1 MSGSLS
7 FGQVTCVLYNPLRS
21 CVTTSDAAKCN
32 NCRRGKVYQLP
43 KGEPETST
51 AQLHTVPQLRSRGK
65 GKVKG
70 AAELIQSSAG
80 AVVVIVEA
88 TAERGMVEA
97 PVARAR
103 ASSFEV
109 GWREGHRGGGAGLGT
124 AAAASPRLGPSLGS
138 APASTPKPPSH
149 PSPASS
155 PTPPPPPQQ
164 QQQQQ
169 QQQHPSPSGDAGA
182 CAGGGGGSDSGDWCA
197 AEAASVSSPPGEI
210 AWGFLELIASR
221 RHEVQPP

>member
-1 MSGSLS
+1 M
-7 FGQVTCVLYNPLRS
+7 
-21 CVTTSDAAKCN
+21 
-32 NCRRGKVYQLP
+32 YQLP

-51 AQLHTVPQLRSRGK
+51 AQLRSRGK

-103 ASSFEV
+103 ATTFEG
-109 GWREGHRGGGAGLGT
+109 GWREGHRGGGPGLGS
-124 AAAASPRLGPSLGS
+124 AAAATPRLVPSLGS

-149 PSPASS
+149 PSPASL
-155 PTPPPPPQQ
+155 PAPPPPPQQ

-182 CAGGGGGSDSGDWCA
+182 CAGGGGGGDSGDWCA
-197 AEAASVSSPPGEI
+197 AEAASVSSPAGEI

-221 RHEVQPP
+221 RHEVQPPLASPVTPRAPAHTTLDRSLRGALYSPSP